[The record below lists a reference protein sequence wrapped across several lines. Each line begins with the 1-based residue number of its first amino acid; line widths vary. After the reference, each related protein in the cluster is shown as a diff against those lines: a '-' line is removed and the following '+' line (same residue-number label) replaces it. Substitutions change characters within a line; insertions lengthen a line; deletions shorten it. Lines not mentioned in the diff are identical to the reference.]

1 MDNEI
6 IMKYDLLI
14 KKIASKFY
22 NASFDDLY
30 QVGSI
35 GLLKALK
42 NYNKDLNIKFS
53 TYAYQYIYGE
63 MYHYVVENQN
73 IRVNKDIFKM
83 YQLIEKCKNKLIMDL
98 EREPSELEI
107 CNYLNITLEEYLMV
121 TECIGDYLSLDD
133 FELYNYVA
141 DDKRDINDNRL
152 MLKELINNLDPLDQE
167 LIIKRY
173 YYDYTQSEIS
183 EELGISQVTVS
194 RKEKV
199 LIKQLHDLAA

>member
-73 IRVNKDIFKM
+73 IRVNKDVFKM

-133 FELYNYVA
+133 FEMYNYVA

>member
-73 IRVNKDIFKM
+73 IRVNKDVFKM

-133 FELYNYVA
+133 FEMYNYVV

>member
-73 IRVNKDIFKM
+73 IRVNKDVFKM
-83 YQLIEKCKNKLIMDL
+83 YQLIDKCKNKLIMDL

-133 FELYNYVA
+133 FEMYNYVA

>member
-1 MDNEI
+1 M
-6 IMKYDLLI
+6 
-14 KKIASKFY
+14 
-22 NASFDDLY
+22 
-30 QVGSI
+30 
-35 GLLKALK
+35 
-42 NYNKDLNIKFS
+42 
-53 TYAYQYIYGE
+53 
-63 MYHYVVENQN
+63 
-73 IRVNKDIFKM
+73 
-83 YQLIEKCKNKLIMDL
+83 
-98 EREPSELEI
+98 
-107 CNYLNITLEEYLMV
+107 
-121 TECIGDYLSLDD
+121 
-133 FELYNYVA
+133 YNYVA